1 MFGTSSLG
9 MRARLAWLKQNKPD
23 SPEIPAMEQAIKD
36 EEARH
41 PIPPPPE
48 KKLSPAEQYTQR
60 HDAMIAARDKEAQ
73 NRGYKKGTDEYNYYM
88 DWGHDPP
95 ARRTATDL
103 DYDYFFKQ
111 ALAAEKARAAAMGET
126 PNMENVTNTADA
138 GYKAYQE
145 RHTSKGGTTPPQTPT
160 PPPPGPPQPAASRT
174 AETPPDESGTSRTVT
189 GTTTPPTSTTST
201 TLPPTPAYPPPAPT
215 PESTS
220 GLPPDIM
227 AILDQVPLTSQ
238 DQVLQVRQLQDA
250 YSKGMPPEQARNW
263 ALYIARPPQRRA
275 APR

>member
-23 SPEIPAMEQAIKD
+23 SPEIPAMEQAIRD

-88 DWGHDPP
+88 DWGHAPP
-95 ARRTATDL
+95 VRRTATDL

-111 ALAAEKARAAAMGET
+111 ALAAEKQRAAGMGDV
-126 PNMENVTNTADA
+126 PNMDNVTKTAQAAWD
-138 GYKAYQE
+138 AYQAQ
-145 RHTSKGGTTPPQTPT
+145 HNAKGGTTPPQTPT
-160 PPPPGPPQPAASRT
+160 PPQNEAATR
-174 AETPPDESGTSRTVT
+174 ARETPPEEGGVSRTVT
-189 GTTTPPTSTTST
+189 GTTTPPPSTTST
-201 TLPPTPAYPPPAPT
+201 TLPPPGPT
-215 PESTS
+215 AESAS

-263 ALYIARPPQRRA
+263 ALYIAQPPQRRA